1 MGEGAWMGHQRR
13 PSLKQTPPGMRE
25 WEGIRIGE
33 GWESIRKGEDG
44 IGRDIDRG
52 RMGIDRERKKA
63 ASRLPFLI
71 YSIIY
76 IVFAL

>member
-1 MGEGAWMGHQRR
+1 MGEGAWLGHQRR
-13 PSLKQTPPGMRE
+13 PTLKQTPPGLRE
-25 WEGIRIGE
+25 WEGIGI
-33 GWESIRKGEDG
+33 GEDG
-44 IGRDIDRG
+44 IGRD
-52 RMGIDRERKKA
+52 MERKKA

>member
-1 MGEGAWMGHQRR
+1 MGEEAWMGHQRR

-33 GWESIRKGEDG
+33 DG
-44 IGRDIDRG
+44 IGRD
-52 RMGIDRERKKA
+52 MERKKA

>member
-33 GWESIRKGEDG
+33 DG
-44 IGRDIDRG
+44 IGRD
-52 RMGIDRERKKA
+52 MERKKA